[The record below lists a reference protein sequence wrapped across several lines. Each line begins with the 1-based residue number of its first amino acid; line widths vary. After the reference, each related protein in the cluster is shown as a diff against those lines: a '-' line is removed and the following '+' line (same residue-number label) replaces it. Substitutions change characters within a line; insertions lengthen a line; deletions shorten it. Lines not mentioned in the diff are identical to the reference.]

1 MGYICNLCP
10 RNCGVDR
17 KSRLGFCKMPYEIHA
32 ARAALHFWEEPCI
45 SGTSGSGTVF
55 FSGCTL
61 KCVYCQNYDIAHEN
75 FGKEITQD
83 KLCDIFLNLQ
93 SQGANN
99 INLVTPTHYAD
110 KICEALKIAKTKGL
124 CIPTLYNTSG
134 YEKEETLLMLKDV
147 IDIFMP
153 DFKYWESKT
162 AQKYSNASNYP
173 EVAKKAIDTM
183 VNLQPELIF
192 SSEGILQKGVI
203 VRILLLPGHVY
214 EAKRILEY
222 LYSNYGNSI
231 IISLMSQ
238 FTPVTDLKDYP
249 EINRTLKKKEYES
262 LIDYAIELGIENVYI
277 QDGKAADESFIPPFT
292 LEGIK

>member
-1 MGYICNLCP
+1 
-10 RNCGVDR
+10 
-17 KSRLGFCKMPYEIHA
+17 MPHKIHA

-45 SGTSGSGTVF
+45 SGNEGSGTVF

-75 FGKEITQD
+75 FGKEITED
-83 KLCDIFLNLQ
+83 KLCSIFLNLQ
-93 SQGANN
+93 SRGANN

-110 KICEALKIAKTKGL
+110 KICSALNMAKTKGL
-124 CIPTLYNTSG
+124 CIPALYNTSG

-153 DFKYWESKT
+153 DFKYWESET
-162 AQKYSNASNYP
+162 SQKYSNAPNYP
-173 EVAKKAIDTM
+173 EVVKKAIDTM
-183 VNLQPELIF
+183 IKLQPELVF
-192 SSEGILQKGVI
+192 NSKGILQKGVI

-222 LYSNYGNSI
+222 LYRSYGDSI

-249 EINRTLKKKEYES
+249 EINRKVRKKEYES
-262 LIDYAIELGIENVYI
+262 LIDYAIGLGIENVYI

-292 LEGIK
+292 LEGIN

>member
-1 MGYICNLCP
+1 
-10 RNCGVDR
+10 
-17 KSRLGFCKMPYEIHA
+17 MPHKIHA

-45 SGTSGSGTVF
+45 SGSSGSGAVF

-61 KCVYCQNYDIAHEN
+61 KCVYCQNHDIAHGN
-75 FGKEITQD
+75 FGKEITED

-93 SQGANN
+93 NQGANN

-110 KICEALKIAKTKGL
+110 KICRALKKAKSKGL
-124 CIPTLYNTSG
+124 CIPALYNTSG

-153 DFKYWESKT
+153 DFKYWQAETS
-162 AQKYSNASNYP
+162 QKYSNAPNYP
-173 EVAKKAIDTM
+173 EVVKKAIETM
-183 VNLQPELIF
+183 VKLQPELVF
-192 SSEGILQKGVI
+192 NSEGILQKGVI
-203 VRILLLPGHVY
+203 VRILLLPDHVY

-222 LYSNYGNSI
+222 LCKTYGDSV

-249 EINRTLKKKEYES
+249 EINRKVRKKEYES
-262 LIDYAIELGIENVYI
+262 LINYAIGLDMENIYI

-292 LEGIK
+292 LEGIN